1 MHQLQRCRGNI
12 VRNHTLKVLVALR
25 HATRTRLHV
34 CGFEIAGLDLAYG
47 PQTARNT
54 DHVASDPQ
62 TKSKTFPWFW
72 ELFHKLGAEQCL
84 RRKQKEGAQLKSFQN
99 KKLFMKIRQG
109 TLYIPNWEKHFPFS
123 GSHVV
128 QRCSFDRSQR
138 HATSKSASLVSNW
151 FNIISSTDLRLIWNP
166 QTRFLPLGTGRTLQ
180 TWRRLSTVSPDDI
193 ELLNYPTRS
202 ILIYLWQLDC
212 AFNLQYKKSYFLETW
227 VQALFMNSSTSGAR
241 SLKSWLTC
249 LSMETSVAA
258 VRRSPCVHASRSY
271 SGKIFFFLA
280 STFQGR
286 QMQGRDT
293 MISWPKL
300 SKEIWKSNF
309 RQYGQMEKQRWEGS
323 EKRKK

>member
-1 MHQLQRCRGNI
+1 M
-12 VRNHTLKVLVALR
+12 
-25 HATRTRLHV
+25 
-34 CGFEIAGLDLAYG
+34 
-47 PQTARNT
+47 
-54 DHVASDPQ
+54 
-62 TKSKTFPWFW
+62 
-72 ELFHKLGAEQCL
+72 

-212 AFNLQYKKSYFLETW
+212 AFNLQYKKSYFLET
-227 VQALFMNSSTSGAR
+227 
-241 SLKSWLTC
+241 
-249 LSMETSVAA
+249 
-258 VRRSPCVHASRSY
+258 
-271 SGKIFFFLA
+271 
-280 STFQGR
+280 
-286 QMQGRDT
+286 
-293 MISWPKL
+293 
-300 SKEIWKSNF
+300 
-309 RQYGQMEKQRWEGS
+309 
-323 EKRKK
+323 